1 MFKSVCVCVCTV
13 NANIY
18 KYYAGILSLCLL
30 QVKPQFQEILR
41 LSEENVG
48 KGIFSLDADVQV

>member
-1 MFKSVCVCVCTV
+1 MCIV
-13 NANIY
+13 NAKDIY
-18 KYYAGILSLCLL
+18 KYYADILSFWLL

-48 KGIFSLDADVQV
+48 KGSFSLDADVQA

>member
-1 MFKSVCVCVCTV
+1 MLPF
-13 NANIY
+13 Y
-18 KYYAGILSLCLL
+18 F

-48 KGIFSLDADVQV
+48 KSSFSLGADVWAL